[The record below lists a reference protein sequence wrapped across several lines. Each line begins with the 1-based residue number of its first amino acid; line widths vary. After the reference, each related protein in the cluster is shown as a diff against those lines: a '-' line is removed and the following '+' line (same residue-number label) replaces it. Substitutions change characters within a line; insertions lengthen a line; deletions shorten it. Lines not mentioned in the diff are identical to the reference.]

1 MTWDAV
7 QGARRAEV
15 EIVWVDTARLRAPQQ
30 RRNAPK
36 TLF

>member
-7 QGARRAEV
+7 QGARRTEA

-30 RRNAPK
+30 QCSAPK
-36 TLF
+36 ELF